1 MSAIRHA
8 AETADIR
15 VSAIGPALGK
25 SSNYFSATATRG
37 TDPSAGNV
45 ARMLGVCGWS
55 LCAMPS
61 DVVPA
66 AALIIGDDDEDAERI
81 KAARRLELER
91 RAAALGEELGR
102 VRSELDTLE

>member
-1 MSAIRHA
+1 
-8 AETADIR
+8 
-15 VSAIGPALGK
+15 
-25 SSNYFSATATRG
+25 
-37 TDPSAGNV
+37 
-45 ARMLGVCGWS
+45 
-55 LCAMPS
+55 MPS